1 MCVSTNVTMYITYII
16 LLFFL
21 FDYSLGNIPPKLEE
35 LKPKRFQNLG
45 SKFTIGCS
53 PQEGSKP
60 FQFEWQKDNH
70 VLTNSNNNQIRLE
83 SFEDSSVL
91 IIDKLL
97 PTDSGR
103 YTCTV
108 RNSIGSDFQFTE
120 LTVKGL

>member
-1 MCVSTNVTMYITYII
+1 MCVPTNVTMYITYII

-21 FDYSLGNIPPKLEE
+21 FDYSLGNIPPKLDE
-35 LKPKRFQNLG
+35 LKPKRLQNLG
-45 SKFTIGCS
+45 SKFTMLCS

-70 VLTNSNNNQIRLE
+70 VLINSNNNLRLE
-83 SFEDSSVL
+83 SSEDSSVL
-91 IIDKLL
+91 IIDKLSA
-97 PTDSGR
+97 TDSGR

>member
-1 MCVSTNVTMYITYII
+1 MYTTYII
-16 LLFFL
+16 LFFL
-21 FDYSLGNIPPKLEE
+21 FDCSLAIVAPKLDEF
-35 LKPKRFQNLG
+35 KPKRLQNLG
-45 SKFTIGCS
+45 SKFSIYCS
-53 PQEGSKP
+53 LQEGSKP
-60 FQFEWQKDNH
+60 FQFEWQKNNH

-83 SFEDSSVL
+83 NSEDSSVL

-97 PTDSGR
+97 ATDSGR